1 MANPFDQFDDQPD
14 QAPSSGNPFDQF
26 DREPAPPRVL
36 EPKTEPLQGGA
47 SFTDFVQNI
56 PQVKEFNMAQD
67 AGRLPEWGYNL
78 ALGVPSGFLQVTDAL
93 GGAQRNWNQGIEN
106 EMDVVTGGQ
115 FSQNP
120 AQKFFKSMGL
130 SPFGTPVLPND
141 LSKRYQQ
148 AINQGHSWANPSP
161 DFKATYQAGEFLGPM
176 ALPAINAAKGAQTLG
191 QAARAAFL
199 PDAILGGTINAGQQY
214 NDTGTINPA
223 EVALV
228 GAGSG
233 VLGSGASGAGYLLSK
248 LGKKAQA
255 GFRQFLGG
263 KVAAE
268 PPSMTPPPPPAPPPA
283 PAVVSPTPPAP
294 PQARKDV
301 FAEILSGG
309 EASTPPPAAEA
320 LDYYGKHAAG
330 QLAEAPEDYLAQ
342 ERQRF
347 ARLFNDNGKARQSQF
362 NARDSHPQYLT
373 DDELQKTLDAWN
385 EFFEMKKRGLKQRT
399 PNGVR
404 DYVDDLVAEKMRRES
419 RKAKGYAP
427 DWVTREAK
435 LKRMSDYDLELELQH
450 VQSEQELNAVMAEME
465 RRHSK
470 VVEKPSGLELQLQ
483 ASIDA
488 IQEAKSKPATA
499 KGFFGQMQNFRFG
512 TPGDGKGRAVVGRW
526 GSELEKDLFAL
537 SGRSNKSGANKGY
550 LSKQLGIP
558 EDQIYGE
565 SLNYRKKVLEA
576 LKAGVDGDRID
587 IPGYVRSAPEPPA
600 AAGRTAQ
607 RREQM
612 GRDVVKEAD
621 YGDITPEMQDVI
633 DKVAMRKAELDYA
646 EAAFDE
652 YKRTLWGRLVAAGK
666 VSPDDAEIGIAG
678 AILRKKDTQ
687 ELPRKA
693 EKALENLRS
702 RLPGTTT
709 PDERT
714 GIRATLGAGVKGG
727 TGEKLEVKPIEQPAD
742 FEAAFKKLRE
752 EHIRINQNASKKD
765 LKGAPDETLGLAAL
779 YKKAKEQLK
788 DVAGSEPFQQTVEVT
803 TPLGQKVKAHVE
815 NYKYPEQITL
825 TKEADELYKMIVD
838 KTKQGL
844 AAKNMLLPK
853 TTYTSATQG
862 KLKKVLASVGLGA
875 LMSTH
880 EQAAEAADGSTP
892 TEGRGLDVGSWARTI
907 AEVGLAYYLM
917 GAGAKKVTNLYK
929 KDSHLAKLPAGVREK
944 LEEGFRLS
952 SLLFNDSAHYMQALD
967 DALGTKVTSRF
978 WMLQGALQQKTMGVK
993 MPDPETFFGAA
1004 HALRTGKITPQE
1016 ARNPENLLLG
1026 DLAKDTERGKAIEF
1040 FEKMT
1045 QPQRDALIDHH
1056 TGQKTALKMLTDH
1069 HKWVG
1074 EVIDAIK
1081 NGSDEALDKLGV
1093 DPKVRAQFGELDT
1106 RRLEMAHNELGTL
1119 IDSMKG
1125 SGRDNMKEILTGVTG
1140 NMMDYFFYFNPAFE
1154 ITNFGDMFMLAAPKV
1169 GFGNIGKAIKLL
1181 APGKHGDAELKALY
1195 ENSNMAGGLSQIRRE
1210 GRAAHENFA
1219 GQKQR
1224 ETLLTKSK
1232 MNLIMSDKINADR
1245 VGLASLLQYGQTRA
1259 KLNGWGGSDVDFVK
1273 AVLRGDESVPA
1284 EMAVEAWAHQAE
1296 ALSRTL
1302 GYDPLQANS
1311 DIFSKSPATKYLG
1324 VLMRQPGRYSNMM
1337 AHFLA
1342 NGDHSAFLRAVGA
1355 SAVLAG
1361 KGVIPKDAEVAWQ
1374 NIDPEAYF
1382 NAAQLLEKFEVLSYV
1397 TGRTMEEKYQP
1408 SVIYP
1413 IAGAMNAGGE
1423 AAGKGLDLANI
1434 AGGLLSGSFRMESPK
1449 DRHKAYSALG
1459 AFLSVFKPDVA
1470 GVSTRMALDVV
1481 KSADESVSDA
1491 MPAYFFSSLDKQLAP
1506 SKYVSL
1512 SDLNLSRAAH
1522 TLAKP
1527 FIPGKE
1533 KPLQQLEGA
1542 MTQGPLLK
1550 KSMMARTLNR
1560 FLGVEPNPK
1569 PFYKPEDIPANGMS
1583 SGSALNSTLRMFG
1596 L

>member
-26 DREPAPPRVL
+26 DQPRAL

-56 PQVKEFNMAQD
+56 PQVKEFNMAQET
-67 AGRLPEWGYNL
+67 GRLPEWGYNL
-78 ALGVPSGFLQVTDAL
+78 ALGAPSGFLQVTDAL

-106 EMDVVTGGQ
+106 EMDMVTGGQ

-130 SPFGTPVLPND
+130 SPFGTPVLPNN
-141 LSKRYQQ
+141 LAKGYESM
-148 AINQGHSWANPSP
+148 INQGHSWANPSP

-176 ALPAINAAKGAQTLG
+176 ALPTINAAKGAQTLG

-199 PDAILGGTINAGQQY
+199 PNAILGGTINAGQQY

-268 PPSMTPPPPPAPPPA
+268 PPPMTPPPPPAPPPA

-309 EASTPPPAAEA
+309 ETPTPPPAAEA

-373 DDELQKTLDAWN
+373 DDELQKTLDHWN
-385 EFFEMKKRGLKQRT
+385 EFFEMKKRGLKERT

-419 RKAKGYAP
+419 RKAKGFAP
-427 DWVTREAK
+427 DWVTKEAK

-470 VVEKPSGLELQLQ
+470 VVEKPSGLELQLE
-483 ASIDA
+483 ASINA
-488 IQEAKSKPATA
+488 IKEAKAKPST
-499 KGFFGQMQNFRFG
+499 
-512 TPGDGKGRAVVGRW
+512 
-526 GSELEKDLFAL
+526 
-537 SGRSNKSGANKGY
+537 
-550 LSKQLGIP
+550 
-558 EDQIYGE
+558 
-565 SLNYRKKVLEA
+565 
-576 LKAGVDGDRID
+576 
-587 IPGYVRSAPEPPA
+587 PEPPA

-727 TGEKLEVKPIEQPAD
+727 TGEKLEIKPIEQPAD

-779 YKKAKEQLK
+779 YKKARAELKE
-788 DVAGSEPFQQTVEVT
+788 VAGSEPFQQTVEAT

-853 TTYTSATQG
+853 TTYSSATQG

-1026 DLAKDTERGKAIEF
+1026 DLAKDTERGKVIEF
-1040 FEKMT
+1040 FQKMT

-1195 ENSNMAGGLSQIRRE
+1195 ENSNMAGGLSQIRKE
-1210 GRAAHENFA
+1210 GRMAHENFA

-1245 VGLASLLQYGQTRA
+1245 VGLASLLQYGQSRA
-1259 KLNGWGGSDVDFVK
+1259 KLNGWKGSDVDFVK

-1302 GYDPLQANS
+1302 GYDPLQVNS
-1311 DIFSKSPATKYLG
+1311 DVFSKSPATKYLG
-1324 VLMRQPGRYSNMM
+1324 VLMRQAGRYSNMM

-1361 KGVIPKDAEVAWQ
+1361 KGVIPKDAEAAWQ

-1423 AAGKGLDLANI
+1423 AAGKSADLANI
-1434 AGGLLSGSFRMESPK
+1434 AGGLLSGSFHLESPK

-1459 AFLSVFKPDVA
+1459 SFLSVFKPDVA
-1470 GVSTRMALDVV
+1470 GISTRMALDVV

-1491 MPAYFFSSLDKQLAP
+1491 MPAYFFSSLDKRLAP

-1512 SDLNLSRAAH
+1512 SDLNLSRTAH

-1527 FIPGKE
+1527 FLPGKE

>member
-26 DREPAPPRVL
+26 DQEPAAPAPAPTRVL
-36 EPKTEPLQGGA
+36 EPKSEPLQAGA
-47 SFTDFVQNI
+47 SFTDFVGNL
-56 PQVKEFNMAQD
+56 PPVKEFNMAQES
-67 AGRLPEWGYNL
+67 GRLPEWGYNL
-78 ALGVPSGFLQVTDAL
+78 ALGAPSGFLQVTDAL

-106 EMDVVTGGQ
+106 ELDMVTGGQ

-120 AQKFFKSMGL
+120 AQQFFKQVGL

-141 LSKRYQQ
+141 LAKKYQG
-148 AINQGHSWANPSP
+148 AINQGHSWAKPSP
-161 DFKATYQAGEFLGPM
+161 DFKATFQTGEFLGPM
-176 ALPAINAAKGAQTLG
+176 ALPTINAAKGAQSVG

-228 GAGSG
+228 GTGSG
-233 VLGSGASGAGYLLSK
+233 VLGMGASGAGYLLSK

-255 GFRQFLGG
+255 GLRQFLGG

-268 PPSMTPPPPPAPPPA
+268 PPITPPPSAPA
-283 PAVVSPTPPAP
+283 PAPPTPPAAPAP
-294 PQARKDV
+294 PQVKKDV
-301 FAEILSGG
+301 FAEILSG
-309 EASTPPPAAEA
+309 ETPPPSAPPPPPAAEP
-320 LDYYGKHAAG
+320 LDYYAKHLAG
-330 QLAEAPEDYLAQ
+330 QLTEAPEDYLAQ

-347 ARLFNDNGKARQSQF
+347 ARLFNDSQKARQSQF
-362 NARDSHPQYLT
+362 NARDSHPQNLT
-373 DDELQKTLDAWN
+373 DQELQKTLDHWN
-385 EFFEMKKRGLKQRT
+385 EFFEMKKRGLKERT
-399 PNGVR
+399 PNGVK
-404 DYVDDLVAEKMRRES
+404 DYVDDLVAEKMRREA
-419 RKAKGYAP
+419 RKAKNFAP
-427 DWVTREAK
+427 DWVTKEAK

-450 VQSEQELNAVMAEME
+450 VQDEQELNAVMAEME

-483 ASIDA
+483 ASINA
-488 IQEAKSKPATA
+488 IKEAKA
-499 KGFFGQMQNFRFG
+499 K
-512 TPGDGKGRAVVGRW
+512 V
-526 GSELEKDLFAL
+526 
-537 SGRSNKSGANKGY
+537 
-550 LSKQLGIP
+550 
-558 EDQIYGE
+558 
-565 SLNYRKKVLEA
+565 
-576 LKAGVDGDRID
+576 
-587 IPGYVRSAPEPPA
+587 PEPPV

-607 RREQM
+607 PRQQM
-612 GRDVVKEAD
+612 GRDVVKESD

-646 EAAFDE
+646 EAVFND
-652 YKRTLWGRLVAAGK
+652 YKQTLWNRLVAAGK
-666 VSPDDAEIGIAG
+666 VSPEDAEIGIAG

-693 EKALENLRS
+693 EKALENLRA

-714 GIRATLGAGVKGG
+714 GIRATLGAGVSGG
-727 TGEKLEVKPIEQPAD
+727 TGEKLQIKSLDQPAD
-742 FEAAFKKLRE
+742 FQAAFKKLRE

-765 LKGAPDETLGLAAL
+765 LLGADDSTLGLAAL
-779 YKKAKEQLK
+779 YKKAKAQLK
-788 DVAGSEPFQQTVEVT
+788 EVAGSETFQETVEAT

-815 NYKYPEQITL
+815 SYKYPEQITL
-825 TKEADELYKMIVD
+825 TKEADELYKMIAD

-853 TTYTSATQG
+853 TTFSSATQG
-862 KLKKVLASVGLGA
+862 KAKKVLASFGLGA

-880 EQAAEAADGSTP
+880 EQAAEAADGSSP
-892 TEGRGLDVGSWARTI
+892 TEGRGLDVGSWARTL
-907 AEVGLAYYLM
+907 AEVGLAYYLL

-929 KDSHLAKLPAGVREK
+929 KDSSLAKVPEK
-944 LEEGFRLS
+944 IRKPLEEGFRLS

-967 DALGTKVTSRF
+967 DAFGTKVASRF
-978 WMLQGALQQKTMGVK
+978 WMLQGALQQKTFGVK

-1004 HALRTGKITPQE
+1004 HTLRAGKITPQE

-1026 DLAKDTERGKAIEF
+1026 DLAKDTERAKAIEF
-1040 FEKMT
+1040 FQKMT
-1045 QPQRDALIDHH
+1045 QKQRDALVDHH
-1056 TGQKTALKMLTDH
+1056 TGQKTALKMLSDH

-1093 DPKVRAQFGELDT
+1093 DSKVRAQFGELDT
-1106 RRLEMAHNELGTL
+1106 RRLEIAHNELGSL
-1119 IDSMKG
+1119 IDSMRG
-1125 SGRDNMKEILTGVTG
+1125 SREDNLKKLMTGATG
-1140 NMMDYFFYFNPAFE
+1140 NMMDYFFYFNPQFE
-1154 ITNFGDMFMLAAPKV
+1154 VMNLGDMWMLAAPKV
-1169 GFGNIGKAIKLL
+1169 GFGNIGKASKLL
-1181 APGKHGDAELKALY
+1181 SGDTELKALY
-1195 ENSNMAGGLSQIRRE
+1195 EHSNMAGGLSQIRKE
-1210 GRAAHENFA
+1210 GRMAHENFA

-1224 ETLLTKSK
+1224 ETLLSKSK

-1245 VGLASLLQYGQTRA
+1245 VGLASLLQYGQSRA
-1259 KLNGWGGSDVDFVK
+1259 KLNGWEGSDVDFVK
-1273 AVLRGDESVPA
+1273 AVLRGDESVSA

-1302 GYDPLQANS
+1302 GYDPLQLNS
-1311 DIFSKSPATKYLG
+1311 DVWSKSPATKYLG
-1324 VLMRQPGRYSNMM
+1324 ILMRQPARYANMM

-1374 NIDPEAYF
+1374 GIDAEAYL
-1382 NAAQLLEKFEVLSYV
+1382 NAAQLLEKAEVLSYV
-1397 TGRTMEEKYQP
+1397 TGRTMEDKYQP
-1408 SVIYP
+1408 AIFYP
-1413 IAGAMNAGGE
+1413 ATGAMNAGGE
-1423 AAGKGLDLANI
+1423 AIGKGLDLAGI
-1434 AGGLLSGSFRMESPK
+1434 AGGLLSGSFHVESPK

-1459 AFLSVFKPDVA
+1459 SFLSVFKPDVA
-1470 GVSTRMALDVV
+1470 GISTRLVLDVV

-1512 SDLNLSRAAH
+1512 SDMNLSRVAH

-1542 MTQGPLLK
+1542 MTQGPLMK
-1550 KSMMARTLNR
+1550 KSMTARTLNR
-1560 FLGVEPNPK
+1560 FMGIEPNSQ
-1569 PFYKPEDIPANGMS
+1569 PFYKPEDVPANGMA
-1583 SGSALNSTLRMFG
+1583 SGSVLNSTLRMFG